1 MGRGPMMPGS
11 PMEDTTPGPRD
22 PEGPVPPEPD
32 RHGAP
37 GVELRGHDSA
47 EPAPEARGT
56 APSPEGAYAL
66 VESLHLRQWCQRVVA
81 PLAVLATNGLPRGPD
96 AFVDVRR
103 LPRADSPAAWLGLA
117 SEAPARAW
125 LGSGTWIVGAAAVA
139 GAAWLR
145 IASKGVLVRK
155 TTVTSTGAYALVRHP
170 YYLANLVGCAG
181 VLAIA
186 SPLGAVTALVW
197 LAVAL
202 PVFVVTVRGEERG
215 LSAIHGATW
224 TAYAAAVSRLVPAT
238 PARLFRGLGALAS
251 TPVSW
256 RNLCA
261 ENEPPRLMRFLAA
274 AAVVVA
280 ARLGR
285 ADGSAILAVAAVLWA
300 SSFAVQRLFRE
311 PRRRA

>member
-1 MGRGPMMPGS
+1 MPGS

-22 PEGPVPPEPD
+22 PAGGATP
-32 RHGAP
+32 AP
-37 GVELRGHDSA
+37 GRTGASARGQDPSA
-47 EPAPEARGT
+47 PAPGCRGT
-56 APSPEGAYAL
+56 APAPEGAYAL
-66 VESLHLRQWCQRVVA
+66 VESLHLRQWCQRIVA
-81 PLAVLATNGLPRGPD
+81 PLAVLATNGLPRAQD
-96 AFVDVRR
+96 AFVDLQR
-103 LPRADSPAAWLGLA
+103 LPRGDAPAEWFGLA
-117 SEAPARAW
+117 AEAPARTS
-125 LGSGTWIVGAAAVA
+125 LGTGTWILGGAAVV

-145 IASKGVLVRK
+145 IAAKGVLVRK

-186 SPLGAVTALVW
+186 SPLGAVAALIW
-197 LAVAL
+197 LAVTL
-202 PVFVVTVRGEERG
+202 PVFVVTVNGEERG
-215 LSAIHGATW
+215 LAAIHGATW
-224 TAYAAAVSRLVPAT
+224 TAYAETVSRLVPAT
-238 PARLFRGLGALAS
+238 PARLFRGLRALSS
-251 TPVSW
+251 TAVSW

-285 ADGSAILAVAAVLWA
+285 SDGSAMLGVAAVLWA

-311 PRRRA
+311 PRRTA